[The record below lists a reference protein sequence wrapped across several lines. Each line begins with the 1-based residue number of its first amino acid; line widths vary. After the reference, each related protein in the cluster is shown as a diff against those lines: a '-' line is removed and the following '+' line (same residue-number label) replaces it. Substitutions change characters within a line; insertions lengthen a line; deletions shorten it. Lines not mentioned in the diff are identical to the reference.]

1 MEGASSLSQ
10 AVSAQDEDSTA
21 HTDNETTGS
30 VSSSLMWQED
40 PEFQEKLR

>member
-1 MEGASSLSQ
+1 ME
-10 AVSAQDEDSTA
+10 DEDSGA
-21 HTDNETTGS
+21 VGETDNETTGS